1 MSAPYTGTDNLEIM
15 ECAVKY
21 NAFLV
26 DLVMRHA
33 EIGST
38 TLDFGAGIGTFSE
51 KIRARGVDVQCV
63 EPDIYQSNVLQSKGF
78 TVYRSLDE
86 VADAS
91 LSLIYS
97 LNVLEHIED
106 DASALGVLYCK
117 LGVGGRLV
125 IYVPAFNL
133 LYSKMDEKVGHYRR
147 YRRSGLVGLLRNA
160 GFQIEEAR
168 YVDSA
173 GFFAAMAYKFLGNA
187 DGDLNPVTLK
197 FYDRFIFP
205 VSRVID
211 RVGERFFGKNLFVA
225 AVRPNEKIMAANY

>member
-86 VADAS
+86 VADTS

-97 LNVLEHIED
+97 LNVIEHIED
-106 DASALGVLYCK
+106 DADVIAILHRK
-117 LGVGGRLV
+117 LGVGGRLL

-147 YRRSGLVGLLRNA
+147 YRRSGLVGLLQKA
-160 GFQIEEAR
+160 GFEIKEAR

-173 GFFAAMAYKFLGNA
+173 GFFAAIAYKFLGSD
-187 DGDLNPVTLK
+187 DGDLNPATLK

-211 RVGERFFGKNLFVA
+211 RLVQPYFGKNLFVT
-225 AVRPNEKIMAANY
+225 AVRH